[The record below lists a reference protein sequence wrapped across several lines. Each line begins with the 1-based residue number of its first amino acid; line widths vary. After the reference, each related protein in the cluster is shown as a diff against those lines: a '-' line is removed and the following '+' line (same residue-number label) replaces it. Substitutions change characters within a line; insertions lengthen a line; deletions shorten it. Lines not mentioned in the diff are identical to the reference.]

1 MSINIT
7 ISGELI
13 VTHEKDISYNDPGAT
28 ATDGSNNYIVD
39 ISFNNLNINKVGSYQ
54 IIYKATDNKTRSK
67 LKRGMIILA
76 SLLFSLIF
84 FL

>member
-39 ISFNNLNINKVGSYQ
+39 ISFNNLNI
-54 IIYKATDNKTRSK
+54 T
-67 LKRGMIILA
+67 
-76 SLLFSLIF
+76 
-84 FL
+84 